1 MAVTK
6 LWKVSVRLGQVLD
19 YTTNPEKTA
28 NPEYSPEDYQAL
40 KDVLAYAKD
49 EEKTEHEFF
58 CDGINCNVAMARD
71 QFITVKEQFGKTDG
85 IQAYHGYLSFKEN
98 EVTPEQA
105 QQIGME
111 FARKMWGKEV
121 RMELEELISDMYA
134 DRGSMEEVLTELGDP
149 AEFAKQY
156 QNEQK
161 YLIGPEY
168 FDTYL
173 WFVKV
178 VLICAAVPI
187 LIISLINA
195 IGEIPAI
202 TSQNAASV
210 IIRAIVDGLI
220 VGITDA
226 MLSCISAFG
235 AVTLTFAIMERKKIQ
250 IEMKKAEKWSVE
262 SLSEER
268 KIPSARWTPKILEP
282 VPDKK
287 AIISRG
293 DSIVGIVFIVI
304 FSVLLIFAPHF
315 FAAIFT
321 EGEAITTVPVFNLEQ
336 WGIVLPVFVISLLIG
351 LIDEILRL
359 IIGVYCKLV
368 MISNILCGVIQI
380 VLSAIVLKVL
390 PIWNPNFVLEIEQA
404 LGANAD
410 SSANFFTYWNADM
423 VSNGLL
429 AFIVVIT
436 LFEIGVTIYKTL
448 RYGVS
453 VKNGINSNT

>member
-1 MAVTK
+1 MTPNEKDYMDRYIYQVIR
-6 LWKVSVRLGQVLD
+6 RL
-19 YTTNPEKTA
+19 PK
-28 NPEYSPEDYQAL
+28 
-40 KDVLAYAKD
+40 
-49 EEKTEHEFF
+49 
-58 CDGINCNVAMARD
+58 
-71 QFITVKEQFGKTDG
+71 
-85 IQAYHGYLSFKEN
+85 
-98 EVTPEQA
+98 A
-105 QQIGME
+105 QRE
-111 FARKMWGKEV
+111 EV
-121 RMELEELISDMYA
+121 RMELEELLSDMYA

-195 IGEIPAI
+195 IGEMPAI

-268 KIPSARWTPKILEP
+268 KIPTSRSRWTPKFLEP

-293 DSIVGIVFIVI
+293 DSIVGIIFIVI

-315 FAAIFT
+315 FAAFFT
-321 EGEAITTVPVFNLEQ
+321 EGETVMTVPIFNLEQ
-336 WGIVLPVFVISLLIG
+336 WGIVLPVFILSLLIG
-351 LIDEILRL
+351 LADEILRL
-359 IIGVYCKLV
+359 VVGVYCRLV
-368 MISNILCGVIQI
+368 MISNIVCGVLQI
-380 VLSAIVLKVL
+380 VLSIIVLKVL

-404 LGANAD
+404 LGDHAD
-410 SSANFFTYWNADM
+410 SGARFLTYWNADM
-423 VSNGLL
+423 VSNGFL
-429 AFIVVIT
+429 AFIVAIT

-448 RYGVS
+448 RYGVA
-453 VKNGINSNT
+453 VKSN

>member
-1 MAVTK
+1 MTPNEKDYMDRYIYQVIR
-6 LWKVSVRLGQVLD
+6 RL
-19 YTTNPEKTA
+19 PK
-28 NPEYSPEDYQAL
+28 
-40 KDVLAYAKD
+40 
-49 EEKTEHEFF
+49 
-58 CDGINCNVAMARD
+58 
-71 QFITVKEQFGKTDG
+71 
-85 IQAYHGYLSFKEN
+85 
-98 EVTPEQA
+98 A
-105 QQIGME
+105 QRE
-111 FARKMWGKEV
+111 EV
-121 RMELEELISDMYA
+121 RMELEELLSDMYA

-195 IGEIPAI
+195 IGEMPAI

-235 AVTLTFAIMERKKIQ
+235 AVTLTFAIMERKKVQ
-250 IEMKKAEKWSVE
+250 FELKK
-262 SLSEER
+262 
-268 KIPSARWTPKILEP
+268 
-282 VPDKK
+282 
-287 AIISRG
+287 
-293 DSIVGIVFIVI
+293 FIVI

-336 WGIVLPVFVISLLIG
+336 WGIILPVFVISLLIG

>member
-1 MAVTK
+1 MTPNEKDYMDRYIYQVIR
-6 LWKVSVRLGQVLD
+6 RL
-19 YTTNPEKTA
+19 PK
-28 NPEYSPEDYQAL
+28 
-40 KDVLAYAKD
+40 
-49 EEKTEHEFF
+49 
-58 CDGINCNVAMARD
+58 
-71 QFITVKEQFGKTDG
+71 
-85 IQAYHGYLSFKEN
+85 
-98 EVTPEQA
+98 A
-105 QQIGME
+105 QRE
-111 FARKMWGKEV
+111 EV

-321 EGEAITTVPVFNLEQ
+321 EGEAITTVP
-336 WGIVLPVFVISLLIG
+336 
-351 LIDEILRL
+351 
-359 IIGVYCKLV
+359 
-368 MISNILCGVIQI
+368 
-380 VLSAIVLKVL
+380 
-390 PIWNPNFVLEIEQA
+390 IWNPNFVLEIEQA

>member
-1 MAVTK
+1 MTPNEKDYMERYIYQVIR
-6 LWKVSVRLGQVLD
+6 RL
-19 YTTNPEKTA
+19 PK
-28 NPEYSPEDYQAL
+28 
-40 KDVLAYAKD
+40 
-49 EEKTEHEFF
+49 
-58 CDGINCNVAMARD
+58 
-71 QFITVKEQFGKTDG
+71 
-85 IQAYHGYLSFKEN
+85 
-98 EVTPEQA
+98 A
-105 QQIGME
+105 QRE
-111 FARKMWGKEV
+111 EV

-161 YLIGPEY
+161 CLIGPEY

-187 LIISLINA
+187 LVISMINA
-195 IGEIPAI
+195 IGEMPAT
-202 TSQNAASV
+202 TSQNATLV
-210 IIRAIVDGLI
+210 IIRAIVDGLTS
-220 VGITDA
+220 GIIDA
-226 MLSCISAFG
+226 LLSCMSAFG

-250 IEMKKAEKWSVE
+250 LEMKKAEKWSVE

-268 KIPSARWTPKILEP
+268 KTPTSRWTPKFLEP

-287 AIISRG
+287 SIISRS
-293 DSIVGIVFIVI
+293 DSIVSIVFIVI

-321 EGEAITTVPVFNLEQ
+321 EGETVTTVPVFNLDQ
-336 WGIVLPVFVISLLIG
+336 WGVVLPVFVISLLIG
-351 LIDEILRL
+351 LADEILRL
-359 IIGVYCKLV
+359 IVGVYCKLV
-368 MISNILCGVIQI
+368 MISNIVCGAIQI
-380 VLSAIVLKVL
+380 VLSIIVLKVL
-390 PIWNPNFVLEIEQA
+390 PIWNPNFVLDLELA
-404 LGANAD
+404 LGDNAD
-410 SSANFFTYWNADM
+410 SGAKFLTYWNSDM

-448 RYGVS
+448 CYGAS
-453 VKNGINSNT
+453 IKK

>member
-1 MAVTK
+1 MTPNEQDYMN
-6 LWKVSVRLGQVLD
+6 RYIYQVIRQL
-19 YTTNPEKTA
+19 PK
-28 NPEYSPEDYQAL
+28 
-40 KDVLAYAKD
+40 
-49 EEKTEHEFF
+49 
-58 CDGINCNVAMARD
+58 
-71 QFITVKEQFGKTDG
+71 
-85 IQAYHGYLSFKEN
+85 
-98 EVTPEQA
+98 A
-105 QQIGME
+105 QRE
-111 FARKMWGKEV
+111 EV

-134 DRGSMEEVLTELGDP
+134 DKGSMEEVLTELGDP

-168 FDTYL
+168 FDAYF

-178 VLICAAVPI
+178 VLICTAVPI
-187 LIISLINA
+187 LVISLIDA
-195 IGEIPAI
+195 IGEMPAI
-202 TSQNAASV
+202 TSQNAAPV

-220 VGITDA
+220 SGITSA
-226 MLSCISAFG
+226 VLSCISAFG
-235 AVTLTFAIMERKKIQ
+235 AVTFTFAAMERKKIQ

-268 KIPSARWTPKILEP
+268 KMTAPKWTPKTLEP

-287 AIISRG
+287 AMISRS

-321 EGEAITTVPVFNLEQ
+321 EGETITIVPIFNLDE
-336 WGIVLPVFVISLLIG
+336 WGIVLPVFVTSLLIG

-359 IIGVYCKLV
+359 IVGVYCKLV
-368 MISNILCGVIQI
+368 MVSNILCGAIQI
-380 VLSAIVLKVL
+380 VLSAVVLKVL
-390 PIWNPNFVLEIEQA
+390 PIWNLNFIPELEQA
-404 LGANAD
+404 LGNHVD
-410 SSANFFTYWNADM
+410 SGAELCTYWNADM

-436 LFEIGVTIYKTL
+436 LLEIGVTIYKTL
-448 RYGVS
+448 RYGS
-453 VKNGINSNT
+453 FSENIG

>member
-1 MAVTK
+1 MTPNEKDYMDRYIYQVIH
-6 LWKVSVRLGQVLD
+6 RL
-19 YTTNPEKTA
+19 PK
-28 NPEYSPEDYQAL
+28 
-40 KDVLAYAKD
+40 
-49 EEKTEHEFF
+49 
-58 CDGINCNVAMARD
+58 
-71 QFITVKEQFGKTDG
+71 
-85 IQAYHGYLSFKEN
+85 
-98 EVTPEQA
+98 A
-105 QQIGME
+105 QRE
-111 FARKMWGKEV
+111 EV

-173 WFVKV
+173 WFVKA

-195 IGEIPAI
+195 IGEMPAI

-210 IIRAIVDGLI
+210 IIRAILDGLI

-226 MLSCISAFG
+226 MLACISAFG

-268 KIPSARWTPKILEP
+268 KTPSSRWTPKILEP

-336 WGIVLPVFVISLLIG
+336 WRIVLPVFVISLLIG
-351 LIDEILRL
+351 LVDEILRL

-368 MISNILCGVIQI
+368 MISNIVCGVLQI
-380 VLSAIVLKVL
+380 ALSFVVLKIL
-390 PIWNPNFVLEIEQA
+390 PIWNPNFAFEIEQV
-404 LGANAD
+404 LGDNAD
-410 SSANFFTYWNADM
+410 SGAKFLTYWNTDM

-429 AFIVVIT
+429 VFIVVIT
-436 LFEIGVTIYKTL
+436 LFEIGVTIYKTH
-448 RYGVS
+448 RYGAS
-453 VKNGINSNT
+453 VKNGKNFSS

>member
-1 MAVTK
+1 MAILLNLQSNIK
-6 LWKVSVRLGQVLD
+6 
-19 YTTNPEKTA
+19 
-28 NPEYSPEDYQAL
+28 
-40 KDVLAYAKD
+40 
-49 EEKTEHEFF
+49 
-58 CDGINCNVAMARD
+58 
-71 QFITVKEQFGKTDG
+71 
-85 IQAYHGYLSFKEN
+85 
-98 EVTPEQA
+98 
-105 QQIGME
+105 
-111 FARKMWGKEV
+111 
-121 RMELEELISDMYA
+121 
-134 DRGSMEEVLTELGDP
+134 
-149 AEFAKQY
+149 
-156 QNEQK
+156 QK

-173 WFVKV
+173 GFVKV

-287 AIISRG
+287 AS
-293 DSIVGIVFIVI
+293 I